1 MIMTETKTYKKSN
14 TKTKTH
20 TQRQRQIQNAS
31 KTQCMLYFQKQ
42 GVQGFKIL
50 YWLSSFD
57 DKDKDMVDIDMVDM
71 DMVDMD
77 NGHDGHGTLSSF
89 IF

>member
-1 MIMTETKTYKKSN
+1 MTMTKTKTYKKTN
-14 TKTKTH
+14 TKTH
-20 TQRQRQIQNAS
+20 TQT
-31 KTQCMLYFQKQ
+31 KTNTKCFQDPMYAIFFQ
-42 GVQGFKIL
+42 SRGVQGFKIL